1 MRANERQRVSHADG
15 ASGRSRERVRVWVS
29 PRGEAP
35 RPSMR
40 RWFTTLA
47 VFAVCTAAVH
57 ADVTIV
63 QTTTIEGGMAA
74 MAGQAMSPK
83 TTSRIKGKKAR
94 NDIAAQMIQVSTI
107 ADLEANQVIVIR
119 ADQKTAQIITPAAA
133 GAAAKTAA
141 SAMPAMDA
149 SVKPTGKSQ
158 VIDGVKCDEYSF
170 TMSMNMAEM
179 NPGGQMPPEA
189 MEAMKGL
196 KMNMAGSL
204 WVAKEVPGAAEYIAF
219 QKAAGATEL
228 GSIMAG
234 SSGMNMPG
242 MDKMMKAMGSV
253 NGMAYLTEM
262 TMTIEGTGQIAE
274 MMQQM
279 GPMKV
284 TTKVTSITTDSISD
298 DLFKVPEGYSVIKQ

>member
-1 MRANERQRVSHADG
+1 
-15 ASGRSRERVRVWVS
+15 
-29 PRGEAP
+29 
-35 RPSMR
+35 MR
-40 RWFTTLA
+40 RGFTTLA

-94 NDIAAQMIQVSTI
+94 NDIDAQMIQVSTI
-107 ADLEANQVIVIR
+107 ADLDANQVIVLR
-119 ADQKTAQIITPAAA
+119 PDQKTAQIITPATA
-133 GAAAKTAA
+133 GAAVKSAA
-141 SAMPAMDA
+141 AAMPAIDS

-170 TMSMNMAEM
+170 AMSLNMGEM
-179 NPGGQMPPEA
+179 NPGGQMLAEA
-189 MEAMKGL
+189 LEAMKGV
-196 KMNMAGSL
+196 KMNMTGSL
-204 WVAKEVPGAAEYIAF
+204 WIAKDVPGASEYMAF
-219 QKAAGATEL
+219 QKAAGSTEL
-228 GSIMAG
+228 ASIISG
-234 SSGMNMPG
+234 SSGMQMPG

-253 NGMAYLTEM
+253 SGMAYLTEM
-262 TMTIEGTGQIAE
+262 TMTVEGTGQIAE

-279 GPMKV
+279 GPMKI
-284 TTKVTSITTDSISD
+284 TTKVTSITTDPISD

>member
-1 MRANERQRVSHADG
+1 
-15 ASGRSRERVRVWVS
+15 
-29 PRGEAP
+29 
-35 RPSMR
+35 MR
-40 RWFTTLA
+40 RWVTTLA

-63 QTTTIEGGMAA
+63 QTTTVEGGMAA
-74 MAGQAMSPK
+74 MAGQSMSPK

-94 NDIAAQMIQVSTI
+94 NDIDAQMIQMTTI
-107 ADLEANQVIVIR
+107 SDLDANQVIVLR
-119 ADQKTAQIITPAAA
+119 NDQKTAQIITPETAATA
-133 GAAAKTAA
+133 IKNAA
-141 SAMPAMDA
+141 SAMPATD
-149 SVKPTGKSQ
+149 STVKPTGKSQ
-158 VIDGVKCDEYSF
+158 VIDGVKCDEF
-170 TMSMNMAEM
+170 TFSLSMDMSQM

-204 WVAKEVPGAAEYIAF
+204 WVAKEVPGAAEYMAF
-219 QKAAGATEL
+219 QKAASTNQLASVASGL
-228 GSIMAG
+228 
-234 SSGMNMPG
+234 SGMSMPG
-242 MDKMMKAMGSV
+242 MDKMMKAMSSV

-279 GPMKV
+279 GPMKI
-284 TTKVTSITTDSISD
+284 TTKVTSITTDPLSD